1 MLGKHE
7 DRPDSNFCVFNTF
20 DEIRPETQEQVTD
33 SQEGASCCVGLMLFA
48 VPLPFKFCFI
58 LGGADLKSLMY
69 GFPTKRNDK
78 K

>member
-7 DRPDSNFCVFNTF
+7 DRPDSNFRVFNTF

-33 SQEGASCCVGLMLFA
+33 SQGGELLCWPDVCC
-48 VPLPFKFCFI
+48 PPSLPFKFCFI